1 MPVFP
6 STELLQTALKTLFSR
21 VGQDPQAARSVVNS
35 KLILRMR
42 VTSPETDVVVN
53 GRRDPP
59 QITYGSTTLRPDL
72 EIELKADALHKILL
86 GELRLS
92 SAVAARQLVVRGPI
106 HKSFVFEDIFH
117 SAQAFYPS
125 VLEEVGLDGYRK
137 QP

>member
-1 MPVFP
+1 MPVF
-6 STELLQTALKTLFSR
+6 SDSELLHTTLKTLFSR
-21 VGQDPQAARSVVNS
+21 VGQDPQAVKSVVNS

-42 VTSPETDVVVN
+42 VTVPEADVVVN
-53 GRRDPP
+53 GRKDPP
-59 QITYGSTTLRPDL
+59 QITYAKTTLRPDL
-72 EIELKADALHKILL
+72 EIELNADALHKILL

-106 HKSFVFEDIFH
+106 YKSFVFEEIFH

-137 QP
+137 